1 MGRPGARRLVDRP
14 HRVVGEL
21 PGLAPRREV
30 RISFEDLLLAVRLP
44 VFTRRSKRAMAAHP
58 KFYFFDAGVFRAL
71 RPRGPLDSPAELDG
85 AALETLFLQEI
96 RALNEYRRLDYNLYY
111 WRSSSGLE
119 VDLVLYGE
127 RGLRAL
133 EIKRTSRKIQVL
145 PAEECLRRLPKI
157 L

>member
-1 MGRPGARRLVDRP
+1 
-14 HRVVGEL
+14 VVGEL